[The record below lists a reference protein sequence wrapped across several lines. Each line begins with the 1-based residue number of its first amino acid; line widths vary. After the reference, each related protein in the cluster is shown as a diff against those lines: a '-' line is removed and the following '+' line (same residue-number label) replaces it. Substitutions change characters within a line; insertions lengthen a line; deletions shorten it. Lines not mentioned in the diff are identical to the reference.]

1 MIISDVVVGLQHG
14 DEGKG
19 KVTYDLL
26 KNNPYN
32 YSIRYNGGP
41 NAGHTIY
48 IDPNTKVVLH
58 QIPIGILLEK
68 PSIIGTGCVIDID
81 KLEQEIIYL
90 ENKGFKH
97 VRENLLI
104 SHNAHIIQSVHIQID
119 KVKNSVGTTG
129 CGIGPC
135 YVDKYDRKG
144 VRVLDKLELF
154 KQLHLTVI
162 SVPEYFSLL
171 NNYHYQILFEGA
183 QGFSIDIDWGY
194 YPYCTSSSCVS
205 GAISNCGIPA
215 STIRHVYGCC
225 KLYDT
230 YVGSKKF
237 QPDNDPYLEQ
247 LGIIGKESGATTGRK
262 RQCNWL
268 NLVDLKKSIIVN
280 GCTHIIFNKCDIF
293 QQIKMNKLLNSS
305 DESLSYTYEPKH
317 LKSFEF
323 KDFELFKKYIIGQL
337 SNISLTNT
345 FISFQ
350 FSSSPY
356 KI

>member
-19 KVTYDLL
+19 KITFDLL
-26 KNNPYN
+26 KKNQYQ

-41 NAGHTIY
+41 NTGHTIY
-48 IDPNTKVVLH
+48 INPSTKIILH

-68 PSIIGTGCVIDID
+68 PSIIGTGCVIDIE
-81 KLEQEIIYL
+81 KLNEEIIYL

-97 VRENLLI
+97 VRHNLFI
-104 SHNAHIIQSVHIQID
+104 AHNAHIIQNIHIQID
-119 KVKNSVGTTG
+119 KTKNSIETTG

-144 VRVLDKLELF
+144 IRVKDCLDKF
-154 KQLHLTVI
+154 AQLNLTVI
-162 SVPEYFSLL
+162 SIPEYFSKI
-171 NNYHYQILFEGA
+171 NNFNLQILFEGA
-183 QGFSIDIDWGY
+183 HGYSIDIDWGD

-230 YVGSKKF
+230 YVGSKNF
-237 QPDNDPYLEQ
+237 QPDNDHYLEQ
-247 LGIIGKESGATTGRK
+247 LGKEFETTRK

-268 NLVDLKKSIIVN
+268 NLYDLKKSIIVN

-293 QQIKMNKLLNSS
+293 QEININKLLNSS

-323 KDFELFKKYIIGQL
+323 KNFELLKKYIIGQL
-337 SNISLTNT
+337 SNISLNT
-345 FISFQ
+345 KNISFH

-356 KI
+356 EI